1 MISSPLLRQHR
12 PNPDLPYVFIDP
24 TIVIPPDRKLKAQLQ
39 FSAAVRESGA
49 VLLDVRRPDEFTA
62 GHLPGAVNID
72 VTSPDFARRVAALDK
87 TKATYVY
94 CRSGARSATAASQ
107 LTKAGFGQVSNLLGG
122 VLDWPEK
129 LVR

>member
-1 MISSPLLRQHR
+1 MSHFAFLLSLFAMFGLFQGTA
-12 PNPDLPYVFIDP
+12 PAYKNLTP
-24 TIVIPPDRKLKAQLQ
+24 AQ
-39 FSAAVRESGA
+39 FSAAVREPGA
-49 VLLDVRRPDEFTA
+49 VLLDVRRPDEFAA

-94 CRSGARSATAASQ
+94 CRSGARSAKAADQ
-107 LTKAGFGQVSNLLGG
+107 LTQAGFTTVTNLLGG

>member
-1 MISSPLLRQHR
+1 MFGLFQSAAPAYKNLTPAQFAMALRQ
-12 PNPDLPYVFIDP
+12 P
-24 TIVIPPDRKLKAQLQ
+24 
-39 FSAAVRESGA
+39 GA
-49 VLLDVRRPDEFTA
+49 VLLDVRRPDEFAA

-87 TKATYVY
+87 TRPTYVY
-94 CRSGARSATAASQ
+94 CRSGARSANAATQ

-122 VLDWPEK
+122 VLDWPDK